1 MLKAP
6 DRARAE
12 SDARGPPL
20 RHISLHIR
28 HAVVAGDGDAV
39 VSVLDK
45 VGIAQ
50 LVQAYRRK
58 HLVPVERQIHA
69 LPPLSRCRAEGHEA
83 AVEVPAAS
91 HAPDDLLQIDDPY
104 PPTDPVVRPKRPLD
118 LLERGRNAAS
128 GGFPSQA

>member
-12 SDARGPPL
+12 SDARGPQL

-50 LVQAYRRK
+50 LVQTYRRK
-58 HLVPVERQIHA
+58 RLIPVECQIYA
-69 LPPLSRCRAEGHEA
+69 LPPLSRRRLALRNARVKSQSTCSFKSIRIISRLLSTGFEPSLGA
-83 AVEVPAAS
+83 EVPG
-91 HAPDDLLQIDDPY
+91 LIY
-104 PPTDPVVRPKRPLD
+104 RR
-118 LLERGRNAAS
+118 
-128 GGFPSQA
+128 

>member
-12 SDARGPPL
+12 SDARGPQL

-69 LPPLSRCRAEGHEA
+69 LPPLSRKRNTSRRSLALRNA
-83 AVEVPAAS
+83 
-91 HAPDDLLQIDDPY
+91 
-104 PPTDPVVRPKRPLD
+104 RPK
-118 LLERGRNAAS
+118 
-128 GGFPSQA
+128 SQSTCSFKSIRIIS